1 MVEARWRS
9 MRMDFAG
16 EEEKGSGVG
25 LMYQRWVRQPCDI
38 TWGGNLRQHRS
49 SVLLTRILP
58 LLLAL
63 VSLLLLLV
71 NPHSLYG
78 PLISTA
84 SFLIHSSSPTTSAQ
98 HICTIACNEFA
109 RWCRKHLFCFLREG
123 WWGLKSGFCTWEA
136 RWSLSLNHTSRGKKT
151 NKLLIRQKKKEKN
164 LVWLPSCRNHLQRH
178 HGGPYWW
185 SKSDDK
191 HVPQSTI

>member
-1 MVEARWRS
+1 MKQNSRKLWAQEARWRS

-16 EEEKGSGVG
+16 EEEKSSGMG
-25 LMYQRWVRQPCDI
+25 LMYQCWARQPCDV
-38 TWGGNLRQHRS
+38 TWGGDLRQHRS

-84 SFLIHSSSPTTSAQ
+84 SFLIHSSSPPISAQ

-109 RWCRKHLFCFLREG
+109 RWCRKRLFFGEKGDEDWNQAFVHERQGLYHWTILQVWGGKKPTNFLYSRKKGE
-123 WWGLKSGFCTWEA
+123 KSGVA
-136 RWSLSLNHTSRGKKT
+136 S
-151 NKLLIRQKKKEKN
+151 IM
-164 LVWLPSCRNHLQRH
+164 
-178 HGGPYWW
+178 
-185 SKSDDK
+185 
-191 HVPQSTI
+191 